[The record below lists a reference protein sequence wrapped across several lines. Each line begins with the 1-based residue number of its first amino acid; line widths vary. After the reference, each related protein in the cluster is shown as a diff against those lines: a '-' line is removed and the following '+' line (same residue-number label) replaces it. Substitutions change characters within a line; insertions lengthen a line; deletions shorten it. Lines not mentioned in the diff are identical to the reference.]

1 MINVSTLFHFFWVFF
16 HISVPRT
23 FATEK
28 FINHYL
34 SILSM
39 KILKVIRFNYKIIL
53 SFTAMVSMFSFLFS
67 FSFAKSDDEIELPI
81 IMYHSLLKSQ
91 KSTYIVHPNIFE
103 EDLKYIQSKGYST
116 ITMTELINYV
126 YNDASLPEKPIII
139 TFDDGYYNNLSYA
152 VPLLHKYNM
161 KAVVSIV
168 GEYSDRYTES
178 DEANPNYGYLR
189 WKDINELITDG
200 CIEFQNHTY
209 NSHSMNN
216 GRNGCKKTS
225 SESAEHYSNFLSN
238 DLNKLQEE
246 FRNNC
251 NGYQPNTFT
260 YPFGAVSKES
270 NSIVKDLGFKASLS
284 CTSGINIITKD
295 PNCLYLLKRNNR
307 VPEISTEQFFMKLLN

>member
-1 MINVSTLFHFFWVFF
+1 
-16 HISVPRT
+16 
-23 FATEK
+23 
-28 FINHYL
+28 
-34 SILSM
+34 M

-53 SFTAMVSMFSFLFS
+53 SFVAMVSLFSFLFS

-116 ITMTELINYV
+116 ITMTELIDYV
-126 YNDASLPEKPIII
+126 YNDAPLPEKPIII

-161 KAVVSIV
+161 KAVISIV

-209 NSHSMNN
+209 NLHSMNN

-270 NSIVKDLGFKASLS
+270 NSIVKNLGFKASLS

-307 VPEISTEQFFMKLLN
+307 VPEISTEQFFMKLLH

>member
-1 MINVSTLFHFFWVFF
+1 
-16 HISVPRT
+16 
-23 FATEK
+23 
-28 FINHYL
+28 
-34 SILSM
+34 M

-53 SFTAMVSMFSFLFS
+53 SFTAMVSLFSFLFS
-67 FSFAKSDDEIELPI
+67 FSFAKSDDKIELPI

-126 YNDASLPEKPIII
+126 YNDAPLPEKPIII

>member
-126 YNDASLPEKPIII
+126 YNDAPLPEKPIII

-161 KAVVSIV
+161 KAVISIV

>member
-1 MINVSTLFHFFWVFF
+1 
-16 HISVPRT
+16 
-23 FATEK
+23 
-28 FINHYL
+28 
-34 SILSM
+34 M

-53 SFTAMVSMFSFLFS
+53 SFTAMVSLFSFLFR
-67 FSFAKSDDEIELPI
+67 FSFAKSDDEIEFPI

-91 KSTYIVHPNIFE
+91 KSTYIVHPNTFE

-126 YNDASLPEKPIII
+126 YNDAPLPEKPIII

-189 WKDINELITDG
+189 WKDINELMTDG

-270 NSIVKDLGFKASLS
+270 NSIVKELGFKASLS

-307 VPEISTEQFFMKLLN
+307 VPEISTEHFFMKLLD